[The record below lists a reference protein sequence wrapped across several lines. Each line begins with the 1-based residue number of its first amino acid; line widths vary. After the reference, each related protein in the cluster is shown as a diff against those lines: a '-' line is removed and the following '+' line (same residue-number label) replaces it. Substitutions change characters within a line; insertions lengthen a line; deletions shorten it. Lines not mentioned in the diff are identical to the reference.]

1 MKEMKLLIVDDEH
14 EFASTLAERLL
25 MRDFD
30 TTVAN
35 SGMDALSII
44 KSTTFDVVL
53 LDLKM
58 PDMSGLEVLE
68 KIKAH
73 DPTVEVIMLTG
84 HGSTARGL
92 DGMERGAFDY
102 LMKPVELSELIIK
115 IKQAYEKRQ
124 ANKA

>member
-1 MKEMKLLIVDDEH
+1 MLL
-14 EFASTLAERLL
+14 
-25 MRDFD
+25 RDFD
-30 TTVAN
+30 TTVAYT
-35 SGMDALSII
+35 GKDALSITN
-44 KSTTFDVVL
+44 STTFDVVL

-73 DPTVEVIMLTG
+73 DPAVEVIMLTG
-84 HGSTARGL
+84 HGSAAKGF
-92 DGMERGAFDY
+92 DGIKRGAFDY

-124 ANKA
+124 MRKV